1 MTTLS
6 QERRGLYALARPTRP
21 GEGKGFVRSRCGKK
35 VEIDLGFLEVP
46 AEDWYDSRLS
56 SQEIRCMGVK
66 ITPRQDEHI
75 ERALKRL
82 KKALAEEGIRHK
94 RTRKFYQTKG
104 EIRREE
110 RNRQRRR
117 AIKVRREA
125 LHPQQATK

>member
-1 MTTLS
+1 LGFCTL
-6 QERRGLYALARPTRP
+6 ATR
-21 GEGKGFVRSRCGKK
+21 KK
-35 VEIDLGFLEVP
+35 VKIDWGFLEVP
-46 AEDWYDSRLS
+46 ADNWYNDRLS
-56 SQEIRCMGVK
+56 SQEICCMGVK

-104 EIRREE
+104 EKRREE

-125 LHPQQATK
+125 LHPQK